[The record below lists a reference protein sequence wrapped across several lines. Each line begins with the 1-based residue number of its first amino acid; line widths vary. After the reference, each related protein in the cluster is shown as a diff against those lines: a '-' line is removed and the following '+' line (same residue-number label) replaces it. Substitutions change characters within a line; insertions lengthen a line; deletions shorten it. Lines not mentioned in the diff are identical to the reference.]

1 MTRYLTIALAVLVV
15 TLAMLALYF
24 RGAAAVSVDRQ
35 HIAEQR
41 ADQLGAALKSS
52 EAARVSEHA
61 QADKLQAIAQQYEQ
75 DKTDAQAKADRTIAD
90 LRAGTVRLRNEWQG
104 CPARGV
110 PATAG
115 STGQPDAGAELR
127 AKGAG
132 DLIGNA
138 AAADA
143 EIRRLQDILKAERQP

>member
-1 MTRYLTIALAVLVV
+1 MTKYLTIALAVLVV

-24 RGAAAVSVDRQ
+24 RGASAISVDRQ

-41 ADQLGAALKSS
+41 ADQLGTALKSS
-52 EAARVSEHA
+52 EAARVTEHA

-104 CPARGV
+104 CPARSV

-115 STGQPDAGAELR
+115 STGQPDGDAELR
-127 AKGAG
+127 AAG
-132 DLIGNA
+132 
-138 AAADA
+138 AADLVRIA
-143 EIRRLQDILKAERQP
+143 ASADAQIRGLQAAVKARGN